1 MHWYYHLL
9 IHYLDLARH
18 EFISTMAWEPVKT
31 NIGAG
36 VWWAIIVAI
45 VTSIVYPPLRKAIE
59 SFVERHVH
67 AGNEELHRKLDHI
80 IKHHPEIP
88 ELKEKED

>member
-1 MHWYYHLL
+1 MNWDFHLL

-36 VWWAIIVAI
+36 IWWAVIVAI
-45 VTSIVYPPLRKAIE
+45 ITTLVYPPLRRAIE
-59 SFVERHVH
+59 AFIKKHVRESS
-67 AGNEELHRKLDHI
+67 EELHKKLDHI
-80 IKHHPEIP
+80 IKHHPDIP
-88 ELKEKED
+88 KLKEED